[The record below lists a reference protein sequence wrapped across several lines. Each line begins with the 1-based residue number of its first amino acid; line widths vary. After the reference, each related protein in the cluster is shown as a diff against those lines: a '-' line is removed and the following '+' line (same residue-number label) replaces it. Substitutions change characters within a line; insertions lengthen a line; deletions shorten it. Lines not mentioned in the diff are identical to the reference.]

1 MKPKSPQK
9 RRDIVPLTDLIP
21 QAEVKG
27 GGGKRVFGAGG
38 LPGVADRP
46 AKPAV
51 KSGKDRK

>member
-21 QAEVKG
+21 KAEVQG